1 MKASL
6 CVLLGVALLGSA
18 CDEPATRAGARRPRH
33 AESAGAAA
41 GVPVG
46 VPAGPTREPV
56 FTSHASKAEYERGL
70 AGMRGL
76 NALRGT
82 VMTEALA
89 TDLGFKCADLKAVA
103 AKLAAERDPLVFKL
117 RSDID
122 RTCSFDVPIACA
134 RLEVKVIEQKRASDS
149 GASLDREC
157 STLKL
162 AIGDTGSG
170 YLQNPAVLEVGDKYL
185 TYCGTTD
192 GVRRIP

>member
-1 MKASL
+1 LNVKAATL
-6 CVLLGVALLGSA
+6 PTCALLGLALLTSA
-18 CDEPATRAGARRPRH
+18 CDEPRASARHPRNA
-33 AESAGAAA
+33 AEA
-41 GVPVG
+41 
-46 VPAGPTREPV
+46 AGPTREPV
-56 FTSHASKAEYERGL
+56 FASHASKAEYDRGL
-70 AGMRGL
+70 AGMRAL

-82 VMTEALA
+82 VMNEALA

-103 AKLAAERDPLVFKL
+103 AKLGTERDPLVFKL

-134 RLEVKVIEQKRASDS
+134 RLEVQVIERKRAGDS
-149 GASLDREC
+149 GAPLDREC

>member
-1 MKASL
+1 VKVSTLA
-6 CVLLGVALLGSA
+6 VLGLALLASA
-18 CDEPATRAGARRPRH
+18 CDEGASPAGTRRP
-33 AESAGAAA
+33 ANAAA
-41 GVPVG
+41 
-46 VPAGPTREPV
+46 PAAPTREPV
-56 FTSHASKAEYERGL
+56 FSARTSKPDYARGL
-70 AGMRGL
+70 AAMRAM

-82 VMTEALA
+82 AMTEALA

-122 RTCSFDVPIACA
+122 RTCGFDVPLACA
-134 RLEVKVIEQKRASDS
+134 RLEVQVIEKKRASDPS
-149 GASLDREC
+149 AALDREC

>member
-1 MKASL
+1 MNAL
-6 CVLLGVALLGSA
+6 PTCAVLALALLAGA
-18 CDEPATRAGARRPRH
+18 CDEAAAGAGARRAR
-33 AESAGAAA
+33 AAA
-41 GVPVG
+41 
-46 VPAGPTREPV
+46 VPAAPTREPV
-56 FTSHASKAEYERGL
+56 FAAHANKADYDRGL
-70 AGMRGL
+70 AGMRSM
-76 NALRGT
+76 NSLRGT
-82 VMTEALA
+82 VMTEAIA

-117 RSDID
+117 RADID

-134 RLEVKVIEQKRASDS
+134 RLEVQAIERKRASDP
-149 GASLDREC
+149 GATFDREC